1 MSCAVKFYKD
11 ALKNIK
17 NLDSKTRNKI
27 LDHINILAENPYSK
41 ELDIKKMQGTV
52 NQFRLRIGTYRIVYS
67 IIDDELIIII
77 IRVASRGDVYKN
89 L

>member
-1 MSCAVKFYKD
+1 MSYAIKFYKD

-17 NLDSKTRNKI
+17 KLDRTARNRI
-27 LDHINILAENPYSK
+27 LDHINILSDNPYNK

-52 NQFRLRIGTYRIVYS
+52 NQFRLRVGTYRIVYS
-67 IIDDELIIII
+67 VFDSELIIII
-77 IRVASRGDVYKN
+77 IRVASRGDAYKN